1 MADLDEAAP
10 HGRDDQG
17 VPLAP
22 FGHRADGRP
31 KLSNRGRTAKAP
43 QKRPAAARSSSRSRS
58 HEQTKAQLTELVSM
72 FTTPIAA
79 ATLSPAVKKRLGE
92 KHATALAGDMVIVEA
107 YADPLADAVI
117 QLSQTKPGV
126 LAWMDQVEEKAPYL
140 ALLQVGAQMAK
151 AIIGNHMHPDERLAS
166 AGRRLAPVRAARYAA
181 AIQEEAE
188 ALGVEIPEQRTPA
201 AA

>member
-1 MADLDEAAP
+1 MADHDEDAP
-10 HGRDDQG
+10 HGRDDNG

-43 QKRPAAARSSSRSRS
+43 QKRAATSRPSARSRSRD
-58 HEQTKAQLTELVSM
+58 QTKAQLTELVGM

-79 ATLSPAVKKRLGE
+79 ATMSPAVKRRLGQ
-92 KHATALAGDMVIVEA
+92 KHADALAGDMVIVEA
-107 YADPLADAVI
+107 YADPLADALI

-151 AIIGNHMHPDERLAS
+151 AIIGNHMSPDANLAA

-188 ALGVEIPEQRTPA
+188 ALGVEIPEQRMPA